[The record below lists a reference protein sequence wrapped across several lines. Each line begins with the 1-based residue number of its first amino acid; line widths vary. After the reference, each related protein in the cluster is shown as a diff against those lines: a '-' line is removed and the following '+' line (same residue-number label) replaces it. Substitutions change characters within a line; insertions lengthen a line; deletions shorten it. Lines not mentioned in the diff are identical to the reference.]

1 MLNEKVTKK
10 RPIAVDL
17 FAGVGGMTL
26 GFEQAGFDVLA
37 SVEIDPIHAAAH
49 EFNFPFWSV
58 LCRDVA
64 QLTGEE
70 IRQSSAIQNQEID
83 VVCGGPPCQG
93 FSLIGKRV
101 LTDDRNA
108 LVFHFLRLVLE
119 LQPRYFVMENVAGMA
134 IGKSQ
139 QLLKELISSFQD
151 NLGSSRVAMTVS

>member
-134 IGKSQ
+134 I
-139 QLLKELISSFQD
+139 
-151 NLGSSRVAMTVS
+151 